1 MKVCEIFASI
11 QGESTYAGLPCVFV
25 RLSGCNLICV
35 YCDTAYARDSEGK
48 DMSIEEVIKSVHSF
62 GISLIEI
69 TGGEPLMQKET
80 SVLVERLLN
89 SSFTVLIETNGSI
102 SIKDLDKRAII
113 IMDIKTPA
121 SGMFKNMDLLNLK
134 YLKDRDEVKFVI
146 TDRNDY
152 EWAKNFI
159 KDYRLTGKSTKAF
172 GARSD
177 NRRILFSPAHG
188 MLLPSDL
195 AGWIIHDRLPVRLNL
210 QLHKYIYGY
219 DARGV

>member
-11 QGESTYAGLPCVFV
+11 QGESAYAGLPCVFV
-25 RLSGCNLICV
+25 RLSGCNLRCI
-35 YCDTAYARDSEGK
+35 YCDTVYARDDAGDEEIIE
-48 DMSIEEVIKSVHSF
+48 MSIEEVIESAHSF

-80 SVLVERLLN
+80 PVLVERLLN
-89 SSFTVLIETNGSI
+89 SGFTVLIETNGSI
-102 SIKDLDKRAII
+102 SVKDLDERAII

-121 SGMFKNMDLLNLK
+121 SGMFENMDLLNLK
-134 YLKDRDEVKFVI
+134 YLKAKDEVKFVI
-146 TDRNDY
+146 TGRNDY

-159 KDYRLTGKSTKAF
+159 KDYRLTDK
-172 GARSD
+172 RS
-177 NRRILFSPAHG
+177 ILFSPAYG

-195 AGWIIHDRLPVRLNL
+195 AEWIIRDRLPVRLNL
-210 QLHKYIYGY
+210 QLHKYIYGP

>member
-11 QGESTYAGLPCVFV
+11 QGESAYAGLPCVFV
-25 RLSGCNLICV
+25 RLSGCNLRCI
-35 YCDTAYARDSEGK
+35 YCDTVYARDDAGDEEIIE
-48 DMSIEEVIKSVHSF
+48 MSIEEVIESAHSF

-80 SVLVERLLN
+80 PVLVERLLH
-89 SSFTVLIETNGSI
+89 SGFTVLIETNGSI
-102 SIKDLDKRAII
+102 SIKDLDERAII

-121 SGMFKNMDLLNLK
+121 SGMFENMDLLNLK
-134 YLKDRDEVKFVI
+134 YLKAKDEVKFVI

-159 KDYRLTGKSTKAF
+159 KDYRLTDK
-172 GARSD
+172 RS
-177 NRRILFSPAHG
+177 ILFSPAYG

-195 AGWIIHDRLPVRLNL
+195 AEWIIHDRLTVRLNL
-210 QLHKYIYGY
+210 QLHKYIYGP
-219 DARGV
+219 DARGI

>member
-11 QGESTYAGLPCVFV
+11 QGESAYAGLPCVFV
-25 RLSGCNLICV
+25 RLSGCNLRCI
-35 YCDTAYARDSEGK
+35 YCDTVYARDDAGDEEIIE
-48 DMSIEEVIKSVHSF
+48 MSIEEVIESAHSF

-80 SVLVERLLN
+80 PVLVERLLH
-89 SSFTVLIETNGSI
+89 SGFTVLIETNGSI
-102 SIKDLDKRAII
+102 SIKDLDERAII

-121 SGMFKNMDLLNLK
+121 SGMFENMDLLNLK
-134 YLKDRDEVKFVI
+134 YLKAKDEVKFVI
-146 TDRNDY
+146 TGRNDY

-159 KDYRLTGKSTKAF
+159 KDYRLTDKCS
-172 GARSD
+172 
-177 NRRILFSPAHG
+177 ILFSPAYG

-195 AGWIIHDRLPVRLNL
+195 AEWIIHDRLPVRLNL
-210 QLHKYIYGY
+210 QLHKYIYGP

>member
-1 MKVCEIFASI
+1 MKVCEIFTSI

-25 RLSGCNLICV
+25 RLSGCNLRCI
-35 YCDTAYARDSEGK
+35 YCDTVYARDDAGDEEIIE
-48 DMSIEEVIKSVHSF
+48 MSIEEVIESAHSF

-80 SVLVERLLN
+80 PVLVERLLH
-89 SSFTVLIETNGSI
+89 SGFTVLIETNGSI
-102 SIKDLDKRAII
+102 SIKDLDERAII

-121 SGMFKNMDLLNLK
+121 SGMFENMDLLNLK
-134 YLKDRDEVKFVI
+134 YLKAKDEVKFVI

-159 KDYRLTGKSTKAF
+159 KDYRLTDK
-172 GARSD
+172 RS
-177 NRRILFSPAHG
+177 ILFSPAYG

-195 AGWIIHDRLPVRLNL
+195 AEWIIHDRLTVRLNL
-210 QLHKYIYGY
+210 QLHKYIYGP
-219 DARGV
+219 DARGI